1 MDQAF
6 TQTAE
11 EVTAF
16 FGVDENVG
24 LGEEQVKKNLEK
36 YGPNG
41 ELWCWISLDRM
52 IFHTDDS
59 WPISQVTVRD
69 GRRQCLV

>member
-6 TQTAE
+6 SKTTE

-24 LGEEQVKKNLEK
+24 LTEEQVKKNLEK

-41 ELWCWISLDRM
+41 EL
-52 IFHTDDS
+52 
-59 WPISQVTVRD
+59 
-69 GRRQCLV
+69 